1 MKKRVYIALAAT
13 LTAAGVSAQQTR
25 LLTADKHN
33 EYGIVYNLPLTQL
46 VFDIEAE
53 HTVSVAGP
61 FYRYAGKYVG
71 TADVVKSDSESW
83 DVKSVSL
90 STRGVPGG
98 PSRSYLMQLKSG
110 QDVSV
115 CVAGEGDGMLL
126 AINKDVAL
134 PASPALPSGA
144 DSDPLLA
151 RTEAEEAAKAYLQ
164 YVDEDFLVSQ
174 SSAMRARMLSETLMT
189 VRESK
194 LSLSR
199 GTAETMPADGRQ
211 LELMLNSLG
220 AQEKALA
227 EAFTGV
233 VVRRSATHRYTFTP
247 DTTATA
253 ADGSRMVLGRLS
265 DFSGFTDADDLSG
278 EPIYI
283 SLRYISTPEL
293 PVDEKGEP
301 KRLPKD
307 AVVYTL
313 PSTAEVTLTWMGRTI
328 YSGNVDLAQQG
339 TVFGL
344 DPKLF
349 TDRKAPSEAEFDP
362 STGALLRIARK
373 EQ

>member
-1 MKKRVYIALAAT
+1 MKMRFHIALAA
-13 LTAAGVSAQQTR
+13 LLAASGVSAQQTR

-71 TADVVKSDSESW
+71 TADVVKADSESW
-83 DVKSVSL
+83 EVKGVTMSS
-90 STRGVPGG
+90 RGVPGG
-98 PSRSYLMQLKSG
+98 PERTYLMQLKSG

-126 AINKDVAL
+126 AINKDV
-134 PASPALPSGA
+134 SLPSLPPAPSGDDA
-144 DSDPLLA
+144 ILSAQSEA
-151 RTEAEEAAKAYLQ
+151 REAAKAYLQ

-174 SSAMRARMLSETLMT
+174 SSAMRARMLSETLME

-220 AQEKALA
+220 AQEKALS

-233 VVRRSATHRYTFTP
+233 TVRRSATHRYTFTP
-247 DTTATA
+247 DTAA
-253 ADGSRMVLGRLS
+253 LNADGTRTVLGRLS
-265 DFSGFTDADDLSG
+265 DFAGFTDTDDLTG
-278 EPIYI
+278 EPIYLNI
-283 SLRYISTPEL
+283 RYVHIPEI

-313 PSTAEVTLTWMGRTI
+313 PSTAEITLTWMGRTI
-328 YSGNVDLAQQG
+328 YSGTVDLAQQG
-339 TVFGL
+339 AVFGL

-349 TDRKAPSEAEFDP
+349 TDRKAPSEAEFDA

>member
-1 MKKRVYIALAAT
+1 MKKALIVLAAT
-13 LTAAGVSAQQTR
+13 VTAASIASAQQTR
-25 LLTADKHN
+25 MLTADKHN
-33 EYGIVYNLPLTQL
+33 EYGIVYSLPLTQL

-53 HTVSVAGP
+53 QTVKKAGP

-83 DVKSVSL
+83 EVKRVVM

-98 PSRSYLMQLKSG
+98 PERTYLMQLKSG
-110 QDVSV
+110 ADVSV
-115 CVAGEGDGMLL
+115 CVAGDGDGMLL
-126 AINKDVAL
+126 AVNKDVSL
-134 PASPALPSGA
+134 PPAVPAPAATQGISA
-144 DSDPLLA
+144 
-151 RTEAEEAAKAYLQ
+151 EAEAQEAAKAYLQ

-189 VRESK
+189 VRESR

-220 AQEKALA
+220 AQEKALT

-233 VVRRSATHRYTFTP
+233 VARRTVNHRYVFTP
-247 DTTATA
+247 DTATS
-253 ADGSRMVLGRLS
+253 GTSERQVLGRLS
-265 DFSGFTDADDLSG
+265 DFAGFTDADDLSG
-278 EPIYI
+278 APLYLTINFT
-283 SLRYISTPEL
+283 SVPEI

-307 AVVYTL
+307 AVVYTI
-313 PSTAEVTLTWMGRTI
+313 PATAEISISWMGQTI
-328 YSGNVDLAQQG
+328 FTGTADLAQHG
-339 TVFGL
+339 VTFGL

-349 TDRKAPSEAEFDP
+349 TDRKAPSEAVFDA